1 MIKFSSLIKWNEN
14 DIFIKNVENFLNT
27 QDLII
32 MPKCAPHQKAIYHT
46 EYMNALNNDSLHN
59 SKDDVNNLINKLN
72 HLDILAVYKSYKKS
86 SFSEVQRRIIVDFV
100 YCLPETKTKII
111 ESIMFYN
118 MSLYTMFD
126 EIYNKL
132 QGRQY
137 SINNINKRDLCRFRA
152 WIEVY
157 DKENS
162 TADNIK
168 TKKQMFYAVESANA
182 TTLCDRMLGSP
193 IPFDEIFNFPNV
205 VMMQSCGLRD
215 SNNRMIFE
223 NDVLEINI
231 ENNIVRCV
239 VKYGLY
245 TDPNGNKNIG
255 WRLLFIE
262 NDKIYDYFYSS
273 ISYLISESVS
283 FDGKITIL
291 GNIYET
297 EEFKH
302 LQNIESF
309 IKII

>member
-14 DIFIKNVENFLNT
+14 NIFIKNVENFLNT

-32 MPKCAPHQKAIYHT
+32 MPKCAPHQKAVYHT
-46 EYMNALNNDSLHN
+46 EYMNALQYNSLHN
-59 SKDDVNNLINKLN
+59 SKDKLNNLINKLN

-86 SFSEVQRRIIVDFV
+86 SFSEVQRRIIVDFI
-100 YCLPETKTKII
+100 YCLPDTKTKTI
-111 ESIMFYN
+111 ESVMFYN
-118 MSLYTMFD
+118 MRLYNMFD

-137 SINNINKRDLCRFRA
+137 SVNNINKRDLCRFRA
-152 WIEVY
+152 WVEVY

-162 TADNIK
+162 ISDNVR
-168 TKKQMFYAVESANA
+168 TKNQMFYAVESANA

-193 IPFDEIFNFPNV
+193 IPFDEIFNYPNV

-215 SNNRMIFE
+215 SNCRMIFE

-231 ENNIVRCV
+231 ENNIERCV

-262 NDKIYDYFYSS
+262 DDKIYDYFYSS

-283 FDGKITIL
+283 FDGKITVL

-302 LQNIESF
+302 LKDI
-309 IKII
+309 